1 MTEGMREGTRRVM
14 HSFKWILL
22 YVPLAFAAFE
32 LYSFTVRNC
41 QYEQNFFFGSVH
53 SSGQISEPLG
63 GLESLKGAS
72 KQQEDAFS
80 VFA

>member
-1 MTEGMREGTRRVM
+1 MNKT
-14 HSFKWILL
+14 
-22 YVPLAFAAFE
+22 
-32 LYSFTVRNC
+32 
-41 QYEQNFFFGSVH
+41 FFFGSVH

-72 KQQEDAFS
+72 KQQQDAFS

>member
-1 MTEGMREGTRRVM
+1 MNKT
-14 HSFKWILL
+14 
-22 YVPLAFAAFE
+22 
-32 LYSFTVRNC
+32 
-41 QYEQNFFFGSVH
+41 FFGSVH

-72 KQQEDAFS
+72 KQQEDVFS

>member
-1 MTEGMREGTRRVM
+1 MYL
-14 HSFKWILL
+14 WPLL
-22 YVPLAFAAFE
+22 LLNCKE
-32 LYSFTVRNC
+32 FTVRNC
-41 QYEQNFFFGSVH
+41 QYEQNCFFGSVH

-80 VFA
+80 VFV